1 MKYTKVATGYQ
12 VGLSPGEDVFASLA
26 AFAKKEGIASATLS
40 GLGGVKDIEVG
51 YYELSE
57 KKYHFK
63 TYPDIYEL
71 VGMNGNITQVAGAP
85 VAHIHATFSGHD
97 NAVFGGHV
105 NSMICG
111 LSVEIHVIPH
121 GVTIERKLDDD
132 SGLKLMELEHPL

>member
-12 VGLSPGEDVFASLA
+12 VGLVPGEDVFKTLA
-26 AFAKKEGIASATLS
+26 AFAKKESITSAALS

-63 TYPDIYEL
+63 TYPEIYEL
-71 VGMNGNITQVAGAP
+71 VGMNGNITQVDGAP
-85 VAHIHATFSGHD
+85 AVHIHATFSGHD

-105 NSMICG
+105 NKMTCG

-121 GVTIERKLDDD
+121 GVIIERKLDS
-132 SGLKLMELEHPL
+132 SGLKLMELEQNL